1 MLNIFLLAANN
12 IIFKVKQLPMKYRK
26 LLLVLPAMLAL
37 QNTYAQN
44 SHLTLSDKFPAA
56 AKKIKLTYN
65 PVGTPIEGKTDIA
78 AEVYFIDGKDNPV
91 ADVDLKANGGSLTGE
106 FTIPTPA
113 KAFFVKIYS
122 GEIIDNNADKGYLY
136 PVYKDKKTVV
146 SAYEAEAFIL
156 TGGIGARFGKIKPD
170 NEKAIELFKKEDEV
184 NPKTE
189 KLFSIQYY
197 STLAKKTDV
206 ETTTLL
212 NAKIKSLEKSDAE
225 KDMLLAAYMLNWTK
239 RSASADSL
247 GKVIKTKFPGG
258 ESACNE
264 AGMAVYRQKDL
275 AKKDSLYQAFEQKFP
290 AKLDGKNSI
299 LDYARAELAT
309 GFIQKGDSAKF
320 GAYAS
325 KVQNKVNLAGSYN
338 NAAYELAKTG
348 EKLDVAEKLSKQSL
362 DIMAGQMKNPEPGL
376 YTSPKAAAINAKR
389 SYDGYAD
396 TYAFVLYKEKKYDE
410 AFKYQKAV
418 YVANTYNDPEINEHY
433 VLILNALGKYAE
445 SRQVIEGAIK
455 NGKGTGLLKDEL
467 KKAYVA
473 LKGNDTGYDTY
484 LTSLVDFAK
493 NKKREELAKQMIN
506 QPALPFALKDFEG
519 NTVSLASLKGKVVIV
534 DFWATWCGPCKAS
547 FPGMQ
552 TAVNNFKDDADVK
565 FLFVDTWENGDN
577 YADGVKKFIA
587 DKKYSFYVLMDE
599 KGADGRQSKVVT
611 QFGVEG
617 IPTKFII
624 DKNGNIRF
632 KVVGFDGSADGLVD
646 EVTAMIDMA
655 KEPAPAASVV
665 PKESMK

>member
-12 IIFKVKQLPMKYRK
+12 ITFKVKQLPMKYRK

-37 QNTYAQN
+37 QNTYAQS

-65 PVGTPIEGKTDIA
+65 PAGTPVEGKTDIT

-136 PVYKDKKTVV
+136 PVYKDKKPVV

-197 STLAKKTDV
+197 ATLAKKTDV

-212 NAKIKSLEKSDAE
+212 NAKIKSLEKSDKE
-225 KDMLLAAYMLNWTK
+225 KDMLLAAYILNWTK
-239 RSASADSL
+239 RSVSADSL

-275 AKKDSLYQAFEQKFP
+275 AKKDSLYRAFEQKFP
-290 AKLDGKNSI
+290 SKLDGKNSI

-325 KVQNKVNLAGSYN
+325 KVQNKINLAGSYN

-348 EKLDVAEKLSKQSL
+348 EKLNVAEKLSKQSL
-362 DIMAGQMKNPEPGL
+362 DIMADQMKNPEPGL
-376 YTSPKAAAINAKR
+376 YTSPKAAANNAKR

-418 YVANTYNDPEINEHY
+418 YAANTYNDPEINEHY

-445 SRQVIEGAIK
+445 SQQVIEGAVK
-455 NGKGTGLLKDEL
+455 SGKGTGLLKDEL

-473 LKGNDTGYDTY
+473 LKGSDTGYDTY

-506 QPALPFALKDFEG
+506 QPALAFVLKDFDG

-552 TAVNNFKDDADVK
+552 TAVNNFKSDADVK
-565 FLFVDTWENGDN
+565 FLFIDTWENGDN
-577 YADGVKKFIA
+577 YTEGVKKFIA
-587 DKKYSFYVLMDE
+587 DKKYSFHVLMDE

-611 QFGVEG
+611 QFGVDG

-655 KEPAPAASVV
+655 KAPAPAASVV
-665 PKESMK
+665 VKDSMK